1 MARNEFGGDRPQERT
16 IGMNTQ
22 AGANLGVDVHG
33 DDLGFFALAIWNT
46 SGVIPSEGGNLT
58 VTATATASRRVQID
72 TGGAIY
78 KSASG
83 RTIGYRVSEPFTIPI
98 DPNPSAVDRTDLVIV
113 RYRYSATSALAT
125 LEVVNGTPGAGVPSI
140 PYTSETDNAHAVAQI
155 LAPPGS
161 GNISAANIQNFATRF
176 ARQKAASVEAS
187 EAAAILQYTTLPD
200 FAVEGT
206 VAALVSPIPSF
217 EIGTS
222 QFYGMQ
228 RHGDWL
234 YVCAEFNVFTV
245 NINLVKRF
253 NVETGAEDVGFSFGI
268 ENIGDLSGS
277 STSGATTPSG
287 LAANDNRVYLSR
299 PTTSGTTI
307 FAFDHSGNRIQGEDI
322 AYRSDLNTVSGIW
335 ANSDNLYVLSTV
347 AGSGFQR
354 VNRMALDG
362 SSQVQFSRNLTTT
375 GGISGLAVDLPNNV
389 AFAVRRG
396 NSGRFIQRIP
406 IGSASSPAATQ
417 LADLPSDFEGRA
429 IALIDTVIFVGSETG
444 ASRSISTSGAEG
456 LYIRRGGAWVTYG

>member
-1 MARNEFGGDRPQERT
+1 M
-16 IGMNTQ
+16 
-22 AGANLGVDVHG
+22 
-33 DDLGFFALAIWNT
+33 
-46 SGVIPSEGGNLT
+46 
-58 VTATATASRRVQID
+58 
-72 TGGAIY
+72 
-78 KSASG
+78 
-83 RTIGYRVSEPFTIPI
+83 
-98 DPNPSAVDRTDLVIV
+98 
-113 RYRYSATSALAT
+113 
-125 LEVVNGTPGAGVPSI
+125 
-140 PYTSETDNAHAVAQI
+140 
-155 LAPPGS
+155 
-161 GNISAANIQNFATRF
+161 
-176 ARQKAASVEAS
+176 
-187 EAAAILQYTTLPD
+187 
-200 FAVEGT
+200 
-206 VAALVSPIPSF
+206 AALVSPIPSF